1 MSTNINTASS
11 PTPPSAH
18 GLTAGIY
25 GVYCT
30 RCNDTVKKNGNLLF
44 PPDDNTIRNHL
55 RKYHCYVGDTA
66 PNAIQIER
74 ELARSQEAIHS
85 VAKRNHELAVQ
96 KIALIFPN
104 GSDTSIHRAYVCNN
118 CGFSAKTKRNF
129 SYHFGPRN
137 YYGCLKDSH
146 ASKGMVDVCTGIC
159 NITCP
164 KSFLEK
170 AANGDLVLPK
180 RQRLNDTNNKNI
192 EAGQATA
199 AITTTPPIQL
209 PQQQFLQQFQSSE
222 TQLSAAM
229 ANTSYYDD
237 GAYDEARIDEAL
249 SPFVD
254 TTSTNRGDRG
264 NIHFVKMHRQLVIKI
279 IDADFPQENADQ
291 YWRTLALMSS
301 TTHQN
306 NDKPIVKVLEDAGK
320 VWFKSGN
327 ANNDV
332 NRITPF
338 HRAKLFQVGE
348 PEAPDAETLVKGKTF
363 VRSYNLEKIVA
374 EFIHLINFIARF
386 KPSLIEKQLQEAEG
400 IYDYHICNC
409 EKEIDAKTVASQKII
424 DTNIIVGTVLAAVL
438 EPPSTANGLNT
449 MDYFLVSRVIV
460 SAAGRPLKFKHGGG
474 IG

>member
-66 PNAIQIER
+66 PNAIHIER
-74 ELARSQEAIHS
+74 ELERSQEAIHS
-85 VAKRNHELAVQ
+85 AAKRNHELAIK

-104 GSDTSIHRAYVCNN
+104 GSDTSIHRAHVCNN

-279 IDADFPQENADQ
+279 IDADHHHQLHPQP
-291 YWRTLALMSS
+291 M
-301 TTHQN
+301 
-306 NDKPIVKVLEDAGK
+306 VLRQGSME
-320 VWFKSGN
+320 
-327 ANNDV
+327 
-332 NRITPF
+332 
-338 HRAKLFQVGE
+338 
-348 PEAPDAETLVKGKTF
+348 
-363 VRSYNLEKIVA
+363 Y
-374 EFIHLINFIARF
+374 IARDVMIQLRRMEIF
-386 KPSLIEKQLQEAEG
+386 SSLQTIILL
-400 IYDYHICNC
+400 
-409 EKEIDAKTVASQKII
+409 EITYE
-424 DTNIIVGTVLAAVL
+424 NIIAMLATPRPMLFTSKENWKEARRQFTRQ
-438 EPPSTANGLNT
+438 PS
-449 MDYFLVSRVIV
+449 
-460 SAAGRPLKFKHGGG
+460 G
-474 IG
+474 IMSWL